1 MRNSIRTGSCIAAFV
16 LAGSMVVTAC
26 GAGGSAGGGPND
38 ANAAAKGGND
48 ASLSKDQIWT
58 NGVVGATDKGTPKD
72 GGTLTVADYTEA
84 RSLDP
89 TKTIPN
95 GAAGGNALAAIYDVL
110 ERYDVTSGTFQPWLA
125 RSLTPSKND
134 TVWTLALR
142 KGVTFTDGT
151 PLNATA
157 VLGSIGYYMKNAGF
171 NTLTLAT
178 NIKSMVPKGADTV
191 VFTMNAPWT
200 GFPAMLAG
208 GPGMIVAPAAYKD
221 PKNFTPIGAGP
232 FTFGSYKPSEEL
244 VLNANPHYWKGKP
257 HLAKLRFVWLG
268 SDSAKMDALKSGSV
282 DVANIRA
289 PQDVEAA
296 RKAGYAGI
304 MSTSGLASLFWIN
317 NRAGHP
323 GHDPRIRQA
332 INAAIDPNLYAQRT
346 AAGAGLPTRNIFAT
360 SQRLYAD
367 IPTAGYDPAKAKKLV
382 AQAKAAGESTTL
394 TFLGQGDPVSQA
406 GAVATKA
413 MLEAAG
419 FTVKTETLTN
429 VADQLQRIYVTHDFD
444 MVVAAMSLSD
454 ELLYSRLASGLDSKS
469 PQNAPGYAN
478 AAMDKLVSQA
488 RSATPAQAKV
498 VAKKVDELWQKT
510 IPGVVMG
517 AGGFFQPWNSDVHG
531 VQPDTETLMLFGQAW
546 KS

>member
-1 MRNSIRTGSCIAAFV
+1 MRNSIKTGSCVAALV
-16 LAGSMVVTAC
+16 LAGSLLATGC
-26 GAGGSAGGGPND
+26 GSGSAGGDGSQG
-38 ANAAAKGGND
+38 ANAAAGG
-48 ASLSKDQIWT
+48 SGSMSKDEIWT
-58 NGVVGATDKGTPKD
+58 NGVVGSADKGTPKN

-110 ERYDVTSGTFQPWLA
+110 ERYDVNSGTFEPWLA
-125 RSLTPSKND
+125 KSLTPSKND
-134 TVWTLALR
+134 TVWTLKLR

-151 PLNATA
+151 PLNAAA

-178 NIKSMVPKGADTV
+178 NIKTMLPQGADTV

-200 GFPAMLAG
+200 SFPAMLAA
-208 GPGMIVAPAAYKD
+208 GPGMVVAPAAYKD
-221 PKNFTPIGAGP
+221 PKNFKPIGAGP
-232 FTFGSYKPSEEL
+232 FTFGSYKPSEDL
-244 VLNANPHYWKGKP
+244 VLNANPGYWNGKP

-268 SDSAKMDALKSGSV
+268 SDSAKMDALKSKAV
-282 DVANIRA
+282 DVAEIRA
-289 PQDVEAA
+289 PEDVESA

-304 MSTSGLASLFWIN
+304 MSTSGLGTVFWIN

-323 GHDPRIRQA
+323 GHDLRIRQA
-332 INAAIDPNLYAQRT
+332 INAAINPDLYAQRT
-346 AAGAGLPTRNIFAT
+346 SGGAGLPTRNVFAK

-382 AQAKAAGESTTL
+382 AEAKAAGVSTTI
-394 TFLGQGDPVSQA
+394 TFLGQGDPTSQA

-454 ELLYSRLASGLDSKS
+454 ELLYSRLGSGLDSKS

-478 AAMDKLVSQA
+478 PMMDKLVNEA
-488 RSATPAQAKV
+488 RGATPAQQKGI
-498 VAKKVDELWQKT
+498 AKKVDELWQQT
-510 IPGVVMG
+510 IPGVILS

-531 VQPDTETLMLFGQAW
+531 VKGDTETLMLFGQAW